1 MKKLIIGLAVLFSS
15 CVESKNYCGKIVDK
29 YLVHKNN
36 GGVYNIVIFNKEL
49 NKKINVNV
57 DDNTYVNN
65 EIGDIICF
73 ELTEYQIK

>member
-1 MKKLIIGLAVLFSS
+1 MKKLIVIAIVLFSS
-15 CVESKNYCGKIVDK
+15 CVETKTYCGKIVDK

-49 NKKINVNV
+49 NKKINVTV
-57 DDNTYVNN
+57 SDNDYVNN
-65 EIGDIICF
+65 EIGDNICF